1 MNKIRCINQGK
12 KVFSKLAQLKPV
24 VHKFQASLVSVY
36 KTFLIHVHALSV
48 SVGQTTRES
57 NAMVSQASWV

>member
-1 MNKIRCINQGK
+1 MNIK

-24 VHKFQASLVSVY
+24 VHKFQASLGSDY